1 MNRTPSQFRATP
13 KQRAYFASLTGEAM
27 PFDTSKSK
35 ASSLIKKA
43 LAGEITKKQDE
54 VSVRGWRFTGL
65 AAECLIPEMKV
76 VKYEVV
82 KNYQAVASQ
91 FATLAEAEAFAR
103 SRFPDA
109 AITVSGNVVGHY
121 MD

>member
-1 MNRTPSQFRATP
+1 MNRTPSQFRASP

-43 LAGEITKKQDE
+43 LAGEITRKPDE
-54 VSVRGWRFTGL
+54 VSVYGWRFDDLTL
-65 AAECLIPEMKV
+65 RCMRPEMAV
-76 VKYEVV
+76 TKYAVDQ
-82 KNYQAVASQ
+82 NYRAVRTD

-109 AITVSGNVVGHY
+109 NIKVGGFRTQL